1 MKRLALVGAAL
12 VMLLSPVHAQ
22 WLNYPTP
29 GLPRTPDGK
38 VHLDAPV
45 PRTADGRPDLSGIWA
60 SQCGVAGRDACF
72 APGSRFFDLAR
83 GLDPEDVQMTPWA
96 SAIQKQREARNHVD
110 DPYGYC
116 LPPGTPR
123 INFNGAPFKIIQTP
137 QVTALLYETLA
148 NSTFRQV
155 FTDGRPF
162 PADMEPTWLGYSIGR
177 WDGDVFVV
185 ESRGFRDGGW
195 LDTLRGRPHSDALHT
210 TERFRRLD
218 VGHMELTVTIDDRKA
233 FVKPWT
239 VTVPVLLLPDTELI
253 EAACDA
259 HQKTMEKRQIGTP
272 PVEPPSPR

>member
-195 LDTLRGRPHSDALHT
+195 LDTLRGRPHSDALRT
-210 TERFRRLD
+210 IERFRRLD